1 MFLCRIEIILH
12 QIFYIRLCL
21 LHRRTT
27 VFHYVFMYIVYI
39 NYHFTDYFASWLDP
53 HFSIVRP
60 ISASSL
66 VRLHTKTIKNVYS
79 LVVLKQGR
87 MQEFGGGGL
96 TFLTIKGRG
105 RLYSPWKLYCSFS
118 SFEFQMIYNNLFLYS
133 IFILLYLNCLGN
145 SET

>member
-53 HFSIVRP
+53 HFSIVSS

-87 MQEFGGGGL
+87 MQEFGGGAWPFWQSKVGGGCIPPGNY
-96 TFLTIKGRG
+96 TVPFPVSSFKWFIII
-105 RLYSPWKLYCSFS
+105 YFCIPFS
-118 SFEFQMIYNNLFLYS
+118 SS
-133 IFILLYLNCLGN
+133 FI
-145 SET
+145 